1 MKNSR
6 RIGRALTAVC
16 VCATL
21 SSVFVA
27 VVVKGQGVAD
37 SLPNPYRAIENWAK
51 MPEGRT
57 WGAAS
62 GVALDSKG
70 NLWVL
75 DRCGANTCAGSSVAP
90 IVEFDATGK
99 YIQSFGASMFV
110 FPHGLFIDKKDN
122 IWTTDA
128 DGKDAK
134 GQQVMEFSPEGQLLL
149 TLGKAGV
156 AGDGPDTFNRPSG
169 VVVAANGDIFVAD
182 GHGGESNARVVK
194 FSKDG
199 KFIKT
204 WGRKGTG
211 PGEFGELH
219 GITVDSKGRVL
230 VADRGNNRIQ
240 VFDEDGNFLDQWTQ
254 FGRPSEI
261 FLGENG
267 TIYVP
272 DNTDTRYPEWKR
284 GIRIGNINTG
294 KVTAFIL
301 DPDPDPAHNGVGAE
315 NVAVDA
321 KGDIYAS
328 EVNRKMV
335 KKYVKQPL

>member
-1 MKNSR
+1 
-6 RIGRALTAVC
+6 
-16 VCATL
+16 
-21 SSVFVA
+21 
-27 VVVKGQGVAD
+27 
-37 SLPNPYRAIENWAK
+37 

-62 GVALDSKG
+62 GVELDSKG

-99 YIQSFGASMFV
+99 YIQSFGAGMFV
-110 FPHGLFIDKKDN
+110 FPHGLFIDKKN
-122 IWTTDA
+122 NVWATDA
-128 DGKDAK
+128 DGKDGK

-156 AGDGPDTFNRPSG
+156 AGDGTDTFNRPSG

-204 WGRKGTG
+204 WGKKGTG

-219 GITVDSKGRVL
+219 GITIDPKGRVL

-240 VFDEDGNFLDQWTQ
+240 VFDQDGNFLDQWTQ

-261 FLGENG
+261 FVDKKG

-284 GIRIGNINTG
+284 GIRIGNINTV
-294 KVTAFIL
+294 KVTAFIP
-301 DPDPDPAHNGVGAE
+301 DPDPDPTHNGVGAE
-315 NVAVDA
+315 NVVVDA

-335 KKYVKQPL
+335 KKYMMKQPSN